1 MQVRFW
7 GVRGLVASPGTPFR
21 RYGGDTLCV
30 EVVTD
35 AGARLILDL
44 GTGGIAL
51 GSALAGAA
59 CKGGSKRLAVLLSS
73 THLDH
78 IHGLPFFVPALAP
91 GWDLTIMG
99 PCQSGSDISGI
110 LDGALN
116 PNYSPLYGVE
126 NLTPRL
132 DMTTLTEGELT
143 WDGIRIV
150 TRELP
155 NGKTPSLG
163 LRLEADGATLAYLAD
178 VEYEG
183 PPSAAAIDL
192 ASEADLLVHDGMGTL
207 PMVVKRR
214 GVPVVRPEDAMQVAR
229 EAEVKSLL
237 LYRHDPDLT
246 DAAME
251 ILLADLR
258 QGSDRFTVDAAK
270 VGTTIELGSR
280 MAAKG

>member
-7 GVRGLVASPGTPFR
+7 GVRGLVASPGGSFR

-30 EVVTD
+30 ELVTE
-35 AGARLILDL
+35 AGARLVLDL

-51 GSALAGAA
+51 GNALAAA
-59 CKGGSKRLAVLLSS
+59 AATGGSKRLAVLLSS

-99 PCQSGSDISGI
+99 PSQSGSDISGI

-126 NLTPRL
+126 NLAPKL
-132 DMTTLTEGELT
+132 DMTTLAEGELS
-143 WDGIRIV
+143 WDGIRII

-163 LRLEADGATLAYLAD
+163 LRIEADGVTLAYLAD

-183 PPSAAAIDL
+183 PPCSAAIDL
-192 ASEADLLVHDGMGTL
+192 ASEVDLLIHDGMGTL

-214 GVPVVRPEDAMQVAR
+214 GAPVVRPEDALQVAR
-229 EAEVKSLL
+229 EAEAKSLL

-246 DAAME
+246 DSAME

-258 QGSDRFTVDAAK
+258 HSAPGVPIDAAQ
-270 VGTTIELGSR
+270 VGTSLDLRARTR
-280 MAAKG
+280 